1 MTAMKRCKF
10 TLKNPDPKKQG
21 IVGGLCFHL
30 SKDTRVEEK
39 AGALAGAQNQSL
51 AGRNPTNERLGRLV
65 HRQPLLLFAVAAV
78 LGILIDS
85 AVGGTYLLWGG
96 LCIATIAVGAATII
110 KSAGGRQLAITLSVL
125 VALPLAGLRHCIQD
139 ACYENASVFAI
150 TGTAPQPTILEGV
163 VDMPVV
169 LRRHP
174 LADAPSRRDQSPW
187 QTQIEVRLQRIRIGH
202 SLEPYDGRLLVV
214 ADGRRDELRPGDLLR
229 VYGAMRRFAM
239 PTNPGERDLRAVY
252 RQRDLQARV
261 DVDSEDQIVLI
272 SEQSRGAGRT
282 IASIAAAGRESL
294 LRHTSES
301 LGPLAVALV
310 IGQRD
315 FVDPDT
321 RDLLLVTGTAHLLSV
336 SGLHLAIIVVLASW
350 TGTLLRLPPTP
361 KMIWMI
367 AVCFLYTAIT
377 GGRPP
382 VMRASILVVTFMF
395 AIWMRR
401 TSQPI
406 NTLSLAALILI
417 AWNPEFVFSIGVQL
431 SFLAVATLILCGQ
444 RSGSN
449 SPVVEQ
455 AIQQEER
462 LQSLAESARWRPLFY
477 LRAGGRMLWQLAWFS
492 GCVTAISMPLVWL
505 QFHVVSPVSVLA
517 NVVLSPFLFLS
528 LAAGVTTVVCGF
540 LFEPLAII
548 PGLLC
553 NFGLWMM
560 RWLIESAAAIP
571 YGHFWLPAPSAWSVG
586 LFYAVM
592 VATLFLR
599 PGRAVSSIRYGWIIG
614 WVLITWIVVRT
625 PTRLDE
631 GSLEATFVD
640 VGHGT
645 CAVLRFSEHDV
656 WLYDC
661 GRLGNDTGSSR
672 DIDVTLWS
680 LGVTNLRGILLS
692 HADADHFNALPGV
705 LRRFGVSEIVTPPGM
720 LDEPEIALDAIRHAI
735 DKSGAVASELY
746 SGATMSAGGQTIR
759 ILHPPRERMLA
770 NDNANSLVLQID
782 CGDKTLILPG
792 DLEPPGTEL
801 LVQADRPPPGG
812 VLMAPHHGSLSMD
825 AATVLQWARPS
836 ETIVSGGQRAQRPE
850 VQDMLSF
857 TGSGVHVT
865 SDVGAIRVRI
875 DREGKIEVRTWTKS
889 PW

>member
-1 MTAMKRCKF
+1 MTAMKGCKF
-10 TLKNPDPKKQG
+10 TLLVQEKLCV
-21 IVGGLCFHL
+21 VGGTRFHV
-30 SKDTRVEEK
+30 SKDNRVEEK
-39 AGALAGAQNQSL
+39 AGALAGAQNQSPARRKL
-51 AGRNPTNERLGRLV
+51 TNERLGRLV

-85 AVGGTYLLWGG
+85 SVGGTYLFWGG
-96 LCIATIAVGAATII
+96 LCFATIAVGAALII
-110 KSAGGRQLAITLSVL
+110 KSVGGRRLAIALSVF
-125 VALPLAGLRHCIQD
+125 VVLPLAALRHCVQD
-139 ACYENASVFAI
+139 DLYENASVFAI
-150 TGTAPQPTILEGV
+150 TGTAPQPTILEGL

-174 LADAPSRRDQSPW
+174 LADQPSRRNQSPW
-187 QTQIEVRLQRIRIGH
+187 QTQIEVRLQRVRIGH

-214 ADGRRDELRPGDLLR
+214 ADGRRDELRPGDMVR

-261 DVDSEDQIVLI
+261 DVDSEDQIVLLGK
-272 SEQSRGAGRT
+272 QDRGVGRL

-315 FVDPDT
+315 FVDSDT

-336 SGLHLAIIVVLASW
+336 SGLHLAIMVVLASW
-350 TGTLLRLPPTP
+350 IGTLLRLPPTP
-361 KMIWMI
+361 KIIWII

-382 VMRASILVVTFMF
+382 VMRASILVTTFMF

-406 NTLSLAALILI
+406 NTLSLAALILL

-449 SPVVEQ
+449 SPAVEQ
-455 AIQQEER
+455 AIQQQER
-462 LQSLAESARWRPLFY
+462 LQSLAESARWRPLFC
-477 LRAGGRMLWQLAWFS
+477 LQVGGRLLWQLAWFS

-505 QFHVVSPVSVLA
+505 QFHVVSPISVFV

-528 LAAGVTTVVCGF
+528 LAAGVATVVFEFC
-540 LFEPLAII
+540 FEPLAFI
-548 PGLLC
+548 PGLIC
-553 NFGLWMM
+553 NFALWMM
-560 RWLIESAAAIP
+560 RWLIESAAAFP

-586 LFYAVM
+586 LFYVVI

-599 PGRAVSSIRYGWIIG
+599 PSRAVSSIRYGWIIA
-614 WVLITWIVVRT
+614 WVLITWIVVTT
-625 PTRLDE
+625 PTPLDE

-680 LGVTNLRGILLS
+680 LGVTHLQGIFLS

-705 LRRFGVSEIVTPPGM
+705 LRRFGVSRIITPPGM
-720 LDEPEIALDAIRHAI
+720 LAEPEIALDAIRRAI
-735 DKSGAVASELY
+735 DESRAVTGELY
-746 SGATMSAGGQTIR
+746 SGATMSAGGRTIH
-759 ILHPPRERMLA
+759 ILHPPRERLMA
-770 NDNANSLVLQID
+770 SDNANSLVLRID
-782 CGDKTLILPG
+782 CGGKTLILPG

-812 VLMAPHHGSLSMD
+812 GLMAPHHGSLRMD
-825 AATVLQWARPS
+825 AATVLQWARPG
-836 ETIVSGGQRAQRPE
+836 ETIVSGGQRARRPE

-857 TGSGVHVT
+857 TGSGIHVT
-865 SDVGAIRVRI
+865 SRVGAIRVRI
-875 DREGKIEVRTWTKS
+875 DREGKIEVRSWTES